1 MIIFLILITFSFDDV
16 LILLGEILFWSLL
29 EIKGLIGN
37 WFCVRLVLFRKIR
50 LLRDT
55 FFSFSTVMNSNYFA
69 FNSHGFGCYIIMYNS
84 PVIRNTA
91 NQTQRDFYEEVDLL
105 TKFRFGNCASRRSFK
120 IFQSFVIRGEIG
132 IWAEEKN

>member
-16 LILLGEILFWSLL
+16 LILLGEMLCWSLL

-37 WFCVRLVLFRKIR
+37 WFCIRLVLFCKIR
-50 LLRDT
+50 LLLNT
-55 FFSFSTVMNSNYFA
+55 FFSFSTAMNSNYFA

-84 PVIRNTA
+84 PVIQNTA

-105 TKFRFGNCASRRSFK
+105 TKFRFGNCVKSP
-120 IFQSFVIRGEIG
+120 EL
-132 IWAEEKN
+132 

>member
-1 MIIFLILITFSFDDV
+1 
-16 LILLGEILFWSLL
+16 
-29 EIKGLIGN
+29 
-37 WFCVRLVLFRKIR
+37 
-50 LLRDT
+50 
-55 FFSFSTVMNSNYFA
+55 MNSDYFA
-69 FNSHGFGCYIIMYNS
+69 FNGHGFGCYIIMYNS
-84 PVIRNTA
+84 PVIQNTA